1 MGQRRS
7 LVGDVVSPA
16 LDPYLSLFAGSLL
29 LTLAQVVRLATVLRG
44 GAQAP
49 SVSSTDSAVRN

>member
-1 MGQRRS
+1 
-7 LVGDVVSPA
+7 VGDVVSPA

-49 SVSSTDSAVRN
+49 SASSADSAVRN